1 MGNRNNQLRTE
12 SNFLSVKLWKN
23 QSQEALKIIFSWR
36 LSEFH
41 TKERNMILSYWHP
54 KFTQILLSLQ
64 AVIKRV
70 ELVTHKMSC
79 REHSPNTAIPT

>member
-1 MGNRNNQLRTE
+1 
-12 SNFLSVKLWKN
+12 
-23 QSQEALKIIFSWR
+23 
-36 LSEFH
+36 
-41 TKERNMILSYWHP
+41 MILSYWHP

-70 ELVTHKMSC
+70 ELVTYKMSC

>member
-1 MGNRNNQLRTE
+1 
-12 SNFLSVKLWKN
+12 
-23 QSQEALKIIFSWR
+23 
-36 LSEFH
+36 
-41 TKERNMILSYWHP
+41 MILSYWHP

-79 REHSPNTAIPT
+79 REHSPNTEIPT